1 MLHLFSEVLSLLLA
15 FNNAFHRVSLVFFGA
30 WYQHNL
36 FFPSFSF
43 SFKPFFFSCFR
54 CFAGATGVFSTST
67 SFTPFSASQMFYSG
81 RARNVCV
88 FSCYQRGCSEWKNCS
103 RLFFSLHAKFPC
115 PSPSLYM
122 LLHILNSRF
131 QIQMTKIHSRYW
143 QKILPR

>member
-43 SFKPFFFSCFR
+43 SFKPFFFHVSGALRGRRVCFQPVHHSLR
-54 CFAGATGVFSTST
+54 LVPAKC
-67 SFTPFSASQMFYSG
+67 FTPEEQGMFVFFHVTNAAAPSE
-81 RARNVCV
+81 RTARD
-88 FSCYQRGCSEWKNCS
+88 F
-103 RLFFSLHAKFPC
+103 FFSLHAKFPC

-122 LLHILNSRF
+122 LLHILNSHF
-131 QIQMTKIHSRYW
+131 QIQMTKIHSRY
-143 QKILPR
+143 